1 MKIGKHDITLKNIH
15 AYLQGNLRYLAEQYG
30 PEFIRVEPHIREQI
44 MFRMDVSKP
53 ECIAEK
59 KCTECHCDVP
69 GLMYADK
76 MCGGECYPEMM
87 DKDTWEEF
95 KKTLR
100 IHTLENNIEKIGYP
114 FDWRAIVAMMTIQA
128 EELKEKEV
136 LITGAG
142 TSKIEDQIINLGDV
156 VVGGIIIQS
165 FTLYNPNNV
174 NLFVKN
180 VSTSCG
186 CTTADDV
193 YNKIIPAN
201 RSIIVDIKV
210 NTVDK
215 KLGSHSFMTDLL
227 MNNNTKT
234 KLKIVCNLIDNNEN
248 N

>member
-1 MKIGKHDITLKNIH
+1 
-15 AYLQGNLRYLAEQYG
+15 
-30 PEFIRVEPHIREQI
+30 
-44 MFRMDVSKP
+44 
-53 ECIAEK
+53 
-59 KCTECHCDVP
+59 
-69 GLMYADK
+69 
-76 MCGGECYPEMM
+76 MM
-87 DKDTWEEF
+87 DKDGWEEF

-100 IHTLENNIEKIGYP
+100 IHTLENNIEKIGHP

-142 TSKIEDQIINLGDV
+142 TSKIEDQIINLEDV

-165 FTLYNPNNV
+165 FTLYNPNSV